1 MVIGHEA
8 AGTGKD
14 TDHAMMCRAVQ
25 LTAGR
30 VCQTSAMFRSS
41 TVGCSGEW
49 AGWHTCRTS
58 PSTYA
63 LKPPLHLPAA
73 VEAVGQGVTELQPGD
88 RAAIEPGVPR
98 CVHHQFRQGKGQ
110 QLRSAGMHTLPPLT
124 AHGHTD

>member
-63 LKPPLHLPAA
+63 LQPPLHLPAA

-88 RAAIEPGVPR
+88 RAAIEPGVPAVRTTSSGKERGSSCVPLACTR
-98 CVHHQFRQGKGQ
+98 CRH
-110 QLRSAGMHTLPPLT
+110 
-124 AHGHTD
+124 